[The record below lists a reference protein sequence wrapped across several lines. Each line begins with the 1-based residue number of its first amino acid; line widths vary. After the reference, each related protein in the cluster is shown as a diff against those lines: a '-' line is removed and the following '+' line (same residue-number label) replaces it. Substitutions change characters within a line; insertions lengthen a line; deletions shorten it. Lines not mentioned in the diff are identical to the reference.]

1 MIWIILGIVLFVI
14 ILGFFLFL
22 YYVYRKAFY
31 SPAKWQNK
39 DLDLSKS
46 INYQGLEER
55 AISLINNLLAIP
67 YEDVYINSFDGLKL
81 HGYFYKCDG
90 SKEVAIMFHGYRGT
104 ARRDF
109 SGGAIEM
116 MKLNK
121 NVLLVD
127 HRAHGLSEGHTI
139 TFGKR
144 EQRDVVSWIN
154 FVKERLGE
162 NLKICIV
169 GISMGGATVLMSSD
183 KIDPE
188 IKIIADCPYSSIK
201 DEIKETLRKHHLSP
215 TLLWPF
221 TALASIVYGH
231 TKMNSD
237 ALDNVSRS
245 KNKILIIHGTSDT
258 IVPHKMS
265 ERVYLKNKHHVQ
277 YELFEGVEHGLSYI
291 RDTERYRKLIID
303 FLKD

>member
-1 MIWIILGIVLFVI
+1 MIWIILSIVLAVVI
-14 ILGFFLFL
+14 IGFFLFL
-22 YYVYRKAFY
+22 YFVYKKAFY
-31 SPAKWQNK
+31 SPMWWQNE
-39 DLDLSKS
+39 DLSLSKS
-46 INYQGLEER
+46 LNYQGLEDK
-55 AISLINNLLAIP
+55 AITLINNLLAIP
-67 YEDVYINSFDGLKL
+67 YEDVYIKSFDGLKL
-81 HGYFYKCDG
+81 HGYFYKCDN

-116 MKLNK
+116 MNLNK
-121 NVLLVD
+121 NVLLID
-127 HRAHGLSEGHTI
+127 HRAHGLSEGHSI

-144 EQRDVVSWIN
+144 EQKDVVSWIN
-154 FVKERLGE
+154 YVKERIG
-162 NLKICIV
+162 NDAKICIV
-169 GISMGGATVLMSSD
+169 GISMGGATVLMASD

-201 DEIKETLRKHHLSP
+201 QEIKETLRRVHMSA
-215 TLLWPF
+215 TLLYPF

-231 TKMNSD
+231 TRINSD
-237 ALDNVSRS
+237 ALKNVSMS

-258 IVPHKMS
+258 IVPYKMS
-265 ERVYLKNKHHVQ
+265 ERVYLNNKDHVQ

-291 RDTERYRKLIID
+291 KDPERYRKLLTD